1 MQRALNP
8 SSEPATPAIAAR
20 REGRDTGYT
29 RTLDG
34 QALESEMTLVEGQR
48 GNYTVW
54 CQYGEHM
61 SEQMPIG
68 CQMPEDT
75 LIEAGPSVT
84 SGAP

>member
-1 MQRALNP
+1 
-8 SSEPATPAIAAR
+8 
-20 REGRDTGYT
+20 
-29 RTLDG
+29 
-34 QALESEMTLVEGQR
+34 MTLVEGQR